1 MSQTVNIDGV
11 GPVEFPDGMSQA
23 DMAHAIETELMPGLK
38 SGGLKLGGASPA
50 AQSPAAPTGPQS
62 PLGGAIPTAA
72 EMVAHGAT
80 GLASIGQEAG
90 QVATN
95 ATDALRAVNSAVPFS
110 DRLIAGY
117 KTLAGGGD
125 YSTNLA
131 QEDAARVQ
139 LAKNRPMLNATGNA
153 LGTIGLGAALP
164 LGVADA
170 GASLLSRI
178 VSGAATGAGLGSVQP

>member
-11 GPVEFPDGMSQA
+11 GPVEFPDGMSRG

-117 KTLAGGGD
+117 KTLAGGGGSRKLSRSSHHMRPPSD
-125 YSTNLA
+125 APTRYSGRTVCSTN
-131 QEDAARVQ
+131 
-139 LAKNRPMLNATGNA
+139 
-153 LGTIGLGAALP
+153 
-164 LGVADA
+164 
-170 GASLLSRI
+170 
-178 VSGAATGAGLGSVQP
+178 